1 MELYINGANPKTN
14 TESKSGLEKDIE
26 VAKGSKHKEKQL
38 SSLGNLRQILPVS
51 MLFNSSTVLASGTQI
66 YCHKYGLY
74 GSYHRSEKFKVLLL
88 AVSLLACISL
98 DTVFPHNKRT
108 FL

>member
-38 SSLGNLRQILPVS
+38 SSLGNLRQ
-51 MLFNSSTVLASGTQI
+51 M
-66 YCHKYGLY
+66 
-74 GSYHRSEKFKVLLL
+74 
-88 AVSLLACISL
+88 SL
-98 DTVFPHNKRT
+98 
-108 FL
+108 